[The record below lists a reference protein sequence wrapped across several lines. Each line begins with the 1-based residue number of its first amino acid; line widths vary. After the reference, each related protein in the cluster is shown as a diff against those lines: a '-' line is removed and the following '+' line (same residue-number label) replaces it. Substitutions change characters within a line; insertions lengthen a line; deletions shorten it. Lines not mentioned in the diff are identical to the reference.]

1 MRKPTREPHLS
12 TPPANASRLRLTRP
26 VTHRRLTALASAPS
40 QGELAAQHLL
50 KVVRSDAS
58 GTCAT
63 AQRRGPYTAG
73 TPSSLSGNVLHDR
86 RGRITHKPGPLSL
99 DELGSDFEEDSDA
112 LMPRLTTTITAPRQA
127 AMVASGS
134 ALTEAGTEEQL
145 DESKAMKDL
154 NAHIKQL
161 TNLILTSQTVDENRG
176 DESHPASPSKV
187 DFDMTPYQI
196 LVLEAALQARPELPP
211 NAPESEKDH
220 LLGEQARNIRELE
233 MVIKGYEDNLGAP
246 LRAMREDVER
256 EWGAR
261 AQVDDLSN

>member
-26 VTHRRLTALASAPS
+26 VTHRGLTALASAPS
-40 QGELAAQHLL
+40 QGKLAAQHLL

-58 GTCAT
+58 STCAA

-99 DELGSDFEEDSDA
+99 DEPGSDFEEDSDA
-112 LMPRLTTTITAPRQA
+112 LMPRLTTTITTPRQA
-127 AMVASGS
+127 AM
-134 ALTEAGTEEQL
+134 QL

-154 NAHIKQL
+154 NARIKQL

-176 DESHPASPSKV
+176 DESRPASPSKV
-187 DFDMTPYQI
+187 DFDMTLYQI
-196 LVLEAALQARPELPP
+196 LALEAALQARPELPP
-211 NAPESEKDH
+211 DAPESEKDH

-246 LRAMREDVER
+246 LRAVREDVER